1 MRPEA
6 TAAPLSRDALLT
18 RVGGD
23 VALVAAM
30 VSLFID
36 ECPRQ
41 LADVRDA
48 VAAQDAAALAQAAHS
63 LKGAVSNFL
72 APAAT
77 QAAAQLELLGLSG
90 DLAASAV
97 ALRTLEAELD
107 RLVPALREMI
117 A

>member
-6 TAAPLSRDALLT
+6 TVAPLSRDALLA

-23 VALVAAM
+23 AALVAAM
-30 VSLFID
+30 ASLFLD
-36 ECPRQ
+36 ECPRL

-63 LKGAVSNFL
+63 LKGAVSNFI
-72 APAAT
+72 APAAS